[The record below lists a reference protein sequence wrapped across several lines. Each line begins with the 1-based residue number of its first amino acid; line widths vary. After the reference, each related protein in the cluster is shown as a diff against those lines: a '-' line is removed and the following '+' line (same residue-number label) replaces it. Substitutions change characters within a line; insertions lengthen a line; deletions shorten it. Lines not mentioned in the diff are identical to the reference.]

1 LNKTRLA
8 AASVLI
14 AAALA
19 SCKSGSDKVATFG
32 PSTTR
37 STDTTEVT
45 LPGAASSTS
54 RSGINKTTTSLNPA
68 TLVKETGT
76 TALSTKPNTDHLAMP
91 RPGRYAYRDTVS
103 GGNHPGES
111 DMHFDISVNGQV
123 VRVQQSQVLTNGGAT
138 YYEETHR
145 SDGLF
150 LTNSVIAGNSCAWS
164 PPAASLPQAVIDGGT
179 ASTKSVCSV
188 KLGAPTYNFN
198 LAIDLAF
205 KRLRTVSIGGKEY
218 RCIDITRRRVF
229 TNSEGTE
236 TVDATDTYAFA
247 LGLRIATDEHVV
259 AESADKRQRNDFNH
273 KTLLTALPS

>member
-1 LNKTRLA
+1 M
-8 AASVLI
+8 

-19 SCKSGSDKVATFG
+19 SCKSGDDKVATFG
-32 PSTTR
+32 SSTTR
-37 STDTTEVT
+37 STDTTEMTV
-45 LPGAASSTS
+45 PGATSSTS
-54 RSGINKTTTSLNPA
+54 ASGINKTTTSLTPA

-76 TALSTKPNTDHLAMP
+76 TALSTKPNTDHLSLP
-91 RPGRYAYRDTVS
+91 RPGSYAYRDTVS

-111 DMHFDISVNGQV
+111 DTHFDISVNGQV
-123 VRVQQSQVLTNGGAT
+123 VRVQQSQVLTTGGAT

-145 SDGLF
+145 GDGLF
-150 LTNSVIAGNSCAWS
+150 LTNSVIASNNCAWS
-164 PPAASLPQAVIDGGT
+164 PPAASLPQAVVDGGT
-179 ASTKSVCSV
+179 ASTKSACSV
-188 KLGAPTYNFN
+188 NIGGTPYNFD

-205 KRLRTVSIGGKEY
+205 KRLRTVSIAGKEY
-218 RCIDITRRRVF
+218 RCIDVTRRRVF

-259 AESADKRQRNDFNH
+259 AESADKKQRNDFNH